1 MLPTINDQWWLH
13 LLLPIAGDAAQS
25 SIKYQLLCLYGI
37 PPITHSSAL
46 MDSPFRNQQRLNAC
60 GFLNCTQE
68 EMNLVNI
75 NVDQH
80 TATATRRNHTRAY
93 RGILDAFQLVGFRI
107 GTNRD
112 LLLTPRISHQ
122 QHPEPYVHI

>member
-1 MLPTINDQWWLH
+1 
-13 LLLPIAGDAAQS
+13 
-25 SIKYQLLCLYGI
+25 
-37 PPITHSSAL
+37 
-46 MDSPFRNQQRLNAC
+46 
-60 GFLNCTQE
+60 
-68 EMNLVNI
+68 MNLVNI

-80 TATATRRNHTRAY
+80 TATATRRNHARAY

-122 QHPEPYVHI
+122 QHPEPYVHIYKM